1 MLSYQPSAI
10 TELTTLAGGAVVLQG
25 IYLLST
31 LIQLHTSFPP
41 AADGADAGL
50 FAMLPA
56 YETFGLVFDWSF
68 LASAAF
74 AAAIEWV
81 RGRAE
86 EL

>member
-1 MLSYQPSAI
+1 M
-10 TELTTLAGGAVVLQG
+10 TELTCARVRGAGTYQG

-31 LIQLHTSFPP
+31 LIQLRTSFPP

-50 FAMLPA
+50 FSMLPT

-68 LASAAF
+68 LASAAL
-74 AAAIEWV
+74 AVAIEWV